1 MLKNSKQCLH
11 LVLMAASLAPPMTFT
26 GCTARVGVS
35 YRVYDPSYRDY
46 HLWDDHETV
55 YYNRWAEDTHREHR
69 EYRQLN
75 DREQAEYWDWRH
87 QHSDKD

>member
-1 MLKNSKQCLH
+1 MP
-11 LVLMAASLAPPMTFT
+11 SLSSDGRFT
-26 GCTARVGVS
+26 GAANDVYRLYGSRCVS

-75 DREQAEYWDWRH
+75 DREQAEYWNWRH